1 MKVIPVID
9 ILNGLVV
16 HAVKGKRREY
26 QPLEST
32 LTNSVEPL
40 NVAKTFKKLGFSEL
54 YVADLDA
61 IMKAKANFQMFK
73 HIVDET
79 GLNLMVDAG
88 VSDLEMA
95 NQLLTAGISIVVIGT
110 ETLRTKSF
118 VGHAVKVLG
127 SKKVVVSMDFKGDE
141 MLVRSE
147 FVSCKDPVFLLRE
160 FREMGVLRVI
170 ILDLNRV
177 GSNEGVRVDF
187 LKMALKE
194 NMDVYVGGGVRDIND
209 LIELKNLGVS
219 GALVAT
225 ALHSGKVSIE
235 ELKRAQLL

>member
-1 MKVIPVID
+1 
-9 ILNGLVV
+9 
-16 HAVKGKRREY
+16 
-26 QPLEST
+26 
-32 LTNSVEPL
+32 
-40 NVAKTFKKLGFSEL
+40 
-54 YVADLDA
+54 
-61 IMKAKANFQMFK
+61 MFK